1 MASVLAEFSITPMVE
16 GDMRPFVDAAIQ
28 EIENAGLKYE
38 VGPVGTTI
46 EGEIDHV
53 LMAIKNAHEAALEK
67 GADRV
72 VTEIRI
78 DEKKGG
84 LTMEGELSG
93 YRMPT
98 AHEGMING

>member
-16 GDMRPFVDAAIQ
+16 GDMRPFVDAAIR
-28 EIENAGLKYE
+28 ELDNAGVKYE
-38 VGPVGTTI
+38 VGPVGTAV
-46 EGEIDHV
+46 EGEIDDV
-53 LMAIKNAHEAALEK
+53 LLAIKNAHEAVLEK

-84 LTMEGELSG
+84 LTMAQELSG
-93 YRMPT
+93 YRRPCD
-98 AHEGMING
+98 

>member
-16 GDMRPFVDAAIQ
+16 GDMRPFIDAALEQ
-28 EIENAGLKYE
+28 LDNAGVRYE
-38 VGPVGTTI
+38 VGPVGTTV

-53 LMAIKNAHEAALEK
+53 LLAIKNAHEAVMEQ
-67 GADRV
+67 GVSRV

-84 LTMEGELSG
+84 LTMEEELSG
-93 YRMPT
+93 YRMPQ
-98 AHEGMING
+98 AA